1 MFLRCH
7 RRKKIGKL
15 HRYWSIVES
24 RRVAGGPPTQRQVLY
39 LGEISDSQE
48 AAWRKSID
56 VFDEDHDR
64 HEQLC
69 LFASDNVIA
78 DDQANALSLDMAGL
92 RLVRPRSFGD
102 CWLGCL
108 LWKELGLDTFW
119 NAQLG
124 GDRGAVPWSAV
135 LQVLAVNRLCHPL
148 TEFAV
153 HRRWFLNSA
162 MDDLLGVDFAV
173 AAKDRLYRCLDRIL
187 PHKQALFQHLIER
200 WKTLFD
206 ASFDVLLY
214 DLTSTYFEGGCAG
227 IPKAR
232 HGYSRDGRP
241 DCRQV
246 VIALV
251 VTPQGLPL
259 AYEVLPGNTSDK
271 TTLTAFLEKI
281 QSMYG
286 KARRVWVMDRG
297 IPTEATLADMR
308 RDEVAYLVGTPKT
321 LLNKLEKDLLDKP
334 WEKVHDDMKVRLL
347 EREVPEGGA
356 SRELYVQARSEQRR
370 LKETAMR
377 RRKLKRLV
385 HGLNRLKRRPPTR
398 DRLLKRVAVL
408 QKEAGRVASF
418 VKVQEPK
425 ADEPVNRKTF
435 TCRFDRAGW
444 KAALDRDGSYILRA
458 SIPWEDFPPELE
470 KRAPVLWE
478 WYMQLV
484 RVEEAF
490 RTLKSDLDLRPIHH
504 QIESR
509 VEAHI
514 LVAFLGYCLSV
525 TLRMKLA
532 ASAPGLTP
540 RAALQSLSGIQMV
553 EVQIPTTD
561 GRTLILPRHTEP
573 EAQQAMI
580 LEKLGLELP
589 TQPPP
594 RIRQAQVAS
603 TGTEEDAEGRLG
615 ERM

>member
-7 RRKKIGKL
+7 RRKKNGKL

-24 RRVAGGPPTQRQVLY
+24 RRVAGSSPVQRQVLY

-48 AAWRKSID
+48 LAWRKCIE
-56 VFDEDHDR
+56 VFDEDKDTR
-64 HEQLC
+64 EQLY
-69 LFASDNVIA
+69 LFAADQIIA
-78 DDQANALSLDMAGL
+78 DHQANALSLVMPEL

-108 LWKELGLDTFW
+108 LWQELGLDAFW
-119 NAQLG
+119 FAKLG
-124 GDRGAVPWSAV
+124 GDRGGVPWSAV
-135 LQVLAVNRLCHPL
+135 LQVLAVNRLCDPL

-153 HRRWFLNSA
+153 HRHWFLNSS
-162 MDDLLGVDFAV
+162 MDELLGVDFAA

-187 PHKQALFQHLIER
+187 PHKEALFQHLVER

-206 ASFDVLLY
+206 ARFDVLLY
-214 DLTSTYFEGGCAG
+214 DLTSTYFEGSCAE

-251 VTPQGLPL
+251 VTPEGLPL

-297 IPTEATLADMR
+297 IPTAATLAKMR
-308 RDEVAYLVGTPKT
+308 QDQVAYLVGTPKT

-334 WEKVHDDMKVRLL
+334 WEKVHDDMAVRLL
-347 EREVPEGGA
+347 EREG
-356 SRELYVQARSEQRR
+356 ELYVQAKSEQRR

-377 RRKLKRLV
+377 RRKLKRLI
-385 HGLNRLKRRPPTR
+385 HGLNRLKRRPPSR
-398 DRLLKRVAVL
+398 DKLLKHVAVL

-425 ADEPVNRKTF
+425 PDEPVNRKTF
-435 TCRFDRAGW
+435 TCRFDRKAW
-444 KAALDRDGSYILRA
+444 KLALERDGSYILRA
-458 SIPWEDFPPELE
+458 SIPWEDFPADLE

-484 RVEEAF
+484 RVEDAF
-490 RTLKSDLDLRPIHH
+490 KTIKSDLDLRPIHH
-504 QIESR
+504 QVQPR

-514 LVAFLGYCLSV
+514 LVAFLGYCLTA

-540 RAALQSLSGIQMV
+540 QAALQSLSAIQMI
-553 EVQIPTTD
+553 EVQVPTSD
-561 GRTLILPRHTEP
+561 GRVLIMPRHTEP
-573 EAQQAMI
+573 EPQQEMI
-580 LEKLGLELP
+580 LEILNLELP
-589 TQPPP
+589 PQPPP
-594 RIRQAQVAS
+594 RIRGGKLELAS
-603 TGTEEDAEGRLG
+603 TKNRAFV
-615 ERM
+615 

>member
-7 RRKKIGKL
+7 RRRKNGKL
-15 HRYWSIVES
+15 HHYWSVVES
-24 RRVAGGPPTQRQVLY
+24 RRAAGGSPVQRQVLY

-48 AAWRKSID
+48 AAWRRSIE
-56 VFDEDHDR
+56 VFDEDKDR
-64 HEQLC
+64 PEQLY
-69 LFASDNVIA
+69 LFASDKIIP
-78 DDQANALSLDMAGL
+78 DDQANALSLVMTRM
-92 RLVRPRSFGD
+92 RLLRPRSFGD
-102 CWLGCL
+102 CWLGCR
-108 LWKELGLDTFW
+108 LWEELGLGAFW
-119 NAQLG
+119 NARIG
-124 GDRGAVPWSAV
+124 GDRGGVPWSAV
-135 LQVLAVNRLCHPL
+135 LQVLAVNRLCDPL

-153 HRRWFLNSA
+153 HRHWFLNSA
-162 MDDLLGVDFAV
+162 MDELTGFDFAV

-187 PHKQALFQHLIER
+187 PHKQALFQHLVQR

-206 ASFDVLLY
+206 ASVDVLLY
-214 DLTSTYFEGGCAG
+214 DLTSTYFEGSCAA

-308 RDEVAYLVGTPKT
+308 RDEVAYLVGTPRT
-321 LLNKLEKDLLDKP
+321 LLNKLEKDLLHKP
-334 WEKVHDDMKVRLL
+334 WEKVHDDMAVRLL
-347 EREVPEGGA
+347 ERDG
-356 SRELYVQARSEQRR
+356 ELYVQARSEQRR
-370 LKETAMR
+370 KKETAMR

-385 HGLNRLKRRPPTR
+385 HGLNRLKRRPPKR
-398 DRLLKRVAVL
+398 DKLLKRVAVL

-418 VKVQEPK
+418 VKVSEPR

-435 TCRFDRAGW
+435 TCRFDRMAW
-444 KAALDRDGSYILRA
+444 KAALERDGSYILRA
-458 SIPWEDFPPELE
+458 SIPWADFPPELG